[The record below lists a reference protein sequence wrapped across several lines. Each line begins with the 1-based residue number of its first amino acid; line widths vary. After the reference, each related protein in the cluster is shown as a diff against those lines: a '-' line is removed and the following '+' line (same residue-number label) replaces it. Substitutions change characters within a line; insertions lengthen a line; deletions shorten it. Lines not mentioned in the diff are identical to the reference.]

1 MKSRSG
7 RRLLPLLLD
16 AALVAV
22 VVLVGLAGTL
32 SAFRALTQKAN
43 AQQHELLN
51 AMGQSVV
58 SAFDLQLM
66 RAIEALAVSGQ
77 MLSAQSQPTREQF
90 ARFGA
95 GVLGELDVLTLLEWQ
110 PVVPHT
116 ELAEFERRAARE
128 QPGYRV
134 VEPAASGAGDG
145 FVPARPRELH
155 LPVLYSWPEAGA
167 ALGVDM
173 AFDPHRMR
181 SKLVARDAGAPI
193 ASETFALIRRG
204 QSDQA
209 VTGFA
214 VSAPVYRTPRPAGIE
229 ARRRELVGFVAGV
242 VELPGLMREASLRA
256 DANGLDL
263 FVFDQGDRHR
273 LIYASAGGDSARV
286 DEADTALGVDVGGR
300 PWQLV
305 LRPRPGFVGAGRDEV
320 PLLVLAAGGM
330 ATLLVALA
338 MARSLV
344 IRRRLERTEAV
355 LAEDRQHLSN
365 VLDGTAAGTWDLD
378 IASGRLVVNERW
390 AQMLGRSRAELA
402 PITAGT
408 WEQLCHAE
416 DLAAAQGALQ
426 RHLDSECERY
436 TAEFRMR
443 HADGHW
449 VWVQS
454 NGSVFGR
461 DAQGRALRVAGTHM
475 DISARKLDE
484 QRLQDDARALAAANR
499 QLRDLAIVDALTGA
513 FNRRHFNDVCLAALE
528 GAQRGQAMALCMLD
542 VDHFKAYNDHYGH
555 QAGDAVLQA
564 LARTLKGS
572 LKRSTDALFRLG
584 GEEFG
589 VIFSAESADAA
600 RQFAGQLRAALH
612 VLELPHARSP
622 VGYVT
627 ASFGLAWW
635 EAPTSGLTPEAM
647 YAAADAA
654 LYEAKRGGRDRVVA
668 HCFLAGEG
676 EQVRPA
682 CAL

>member
-16 AALVAV
+16 AALVCV
-22 VVLVGLAGTL
+22 VVVVGLGGTL
-32 SAFRALTQKAN
+32 SAFRALTQKSH
-43 AQQHELLN
+43 AQQRELLN

-66 RAIEALAVSGQ
+66 RATEALAVSGQ
-77 MLSAQSQPTREQF
+77 MLSAQSRPTREQF

-110 PVVPHT
+110 PVVPHSQ
-116 ELAEFERRAARE
+116 LAEFERRAALE

-134 VEPAASGAGDG
+134 VEPAAGGEGHG

-181 SKLVARDAGAPI
+181 SKLAARDAGAPV

-204 QSDQA
+204 QADLLS
-209 VTGFA
+209 GFA
-214 VSAPVYRTPRPAGIE
+214 VSAPVYRTPRPVGVE

-242 VELPGLMREASLRA
+242 VELPGLMREAALRA

-273 LIYASAGGDSARV
+273 LIYASPGSDVGGV
-286 DEADTALGVDVGGR
+286 DEADIALGVDVGGR

-320 PLLVLAAGGM
+320 PLLALAAGGM
-330 ATLLVALA
+330 ATLLVGLA
-338 MARSLV
+338 VARSLV

-355 LAEDRQHLSN
+355 LAEDRQYLTN

-378 IASGRLVVNERW
+378 IASDRLAVNERW
-390 AQMLGRSRAELA
+390 AQMLGRRRAELE
-402 PITAGT
+402 PITGKT
-408 WEQLCHAE
+408 WQALCHPDDIAP
-416 DLAAAQGALQ
+416 AQDALQ
-426 RHLDSECERY
+426 RHLSGELERF
-436 TAEFRMR
+436 TAEFRLR

-454 NGSVFGR
+454 AGCVFGR
-461 DAQGRALRVAGTHM
+461 DAQGRPLRVAGTHM
-475 DISARKLDE
+475 DISARKADE
-484 QRLQDDARALAAANR
+484 QRLHDDARALAAANR
-499 QLRDLAIVDALTGA
+499 QLRDLAILDALTGA

-528 GAQRGQAMALCMLD
+528 GAQRGEAVALCMLD
-542 VDHFKAYNDHYGH
+542 IDHFKAYNDHYGH
-555 QAGDAVLQA
+555 QAGDTVLQA
-564 LARTLKGS
+564 VARTLKGS

-589 VIFSAESADAA
+589 VIFSAESAEAA
-600 RQFAGQLRAALH
+600 RQFASQLRAALH
-612 VLELPHARSP
+612 ALELPHARSP
-622 VGYVT
+622 VGWVT

-635 EAPTSGLTPEAM
+635 EAPTTGLTPEAM

-676 EQVRPA
+676 EQAQPA